1 MRYLLIDRIVDW
13 KRDESIK
20 GIKNVTM
27 SEDYLE
33 FHFPKRPIM
42 PGVLLLEALAQL
54 TGWLEAASSEFAH
67 WFLLTKV
74 HKCNFYGFILP
85 GDQVELE
92 IRCAPAGP
100 PGVKLYDGQGKVDGK
115 KKIKVSF
122 EGELIPL
129 DNIEDVADQKRFF
142 QLLTR
147 ELRG

>member
-1 MRYLLIDRIVDW
+1 MRYLLIDRIVEW
-13 KRDESIK
+13 KMAESIK
-20 GIKNVTM
+20 GIKNVAM

-54 TGWLEAASSEFAH
+54 TGWLEAASSDFTH
-67 WFLLTKV
+67 WWLLTKV

-92 IRCAPAGP
+92 IRCASPASSGSKAYE
-100 PGVKLYDGQGKVDGK
+100 GLGRVDGK

-122 EGELIPL
+122 EGELIAL
-129 DNIEDVADQKRFF
+129 ESLEDVADQKRFF